1 MAEDTLVRTGIAG
14 VDDLLHGGIP
24 RTNVILVEG
33 GVGTGKTLF
42 GVEFVYRGITEFNEP
57 GIIVVFETSPEKLIR
72 DAATMGWDLP
82 ALQAEK
88 KLQIVF
94 TSPQVIEQELRSA
107 DSLLLEMANEIAAKR
122 VFIDGI
128 GLLHQSSNAGVP
140 MPFIG
145 PGSYR
150 ELLQQLLEGLD
161 REHLTT
167 MLSHESANYPEAQL
181 TAESAGFLADT
192 VIRLKQ
198 SLQHRRVTR
207 SIEIVKSRG
216 QNYDAG
222 EHTLQINDGAG
233 LEVFRRVQAPFRHN
247 LAQPTSTARRSF
259 IGVDALDQL
268 FGGGVFDGSTTLIA
282 GLSGVGKT
290 VLGTQI
296 LLEGAVKQG
305 KRGLLISL
313 DEHPAQI
320 VRNADTVGLDL
331 QTHIDS
337 GILHVLF
344 ESPQELNID
353 IHYAKIVNLVEKHN
367 IQRMVIDG
375 MTSYSS
381 ALIDQNA
388 YRDFVHALVAFSKF
402 RLMST
407 FFNYENPEFL
417 GLSAFMPDFPVSS
430 IVDNILLLNMVEIN
444 SSLRRCA
451 TVVKAR
457 GSKHQFDSREY
468 VIERGGLRLL
478 PFDESAEPRPRP
490 FSAYSSVLSRAPSRF
505 ATFAGAPGGKS
516 AGNGS

>member
-1 MAEDTLVRTGIAG
+1 MAEDALVQTGIAG
-14 VDDLLHGGIP
+14 LDDLLHGGIS
-24 RTNVILVEG
+24 RNNVILVVG
-33 GVGTGKTLF
+33 GVGTGKTSF
-42 GVEFVYRGITEFNEP
+42 GIEFIYKGITELNEP
-57 GIIVVFETSPEKLIR
+57 GIIVVFETSPAKLIR
-72 DAATMGWDLP
+72 DAAAMGWDLP

-107 DSLLLEMANEIAAKR
+107 DSLLLEMANEIGAKR
-122 VFIDGI
+122 IFIDGI
-128 GLLHQSSNAGVP
+128 GLLHQSSNTGAP

-150 ELLQQLLEGLD
+150 ELMQQLLEGLD

-167 MLSHESANYPEAQL
+167 MVSHESGTYTEAQL
-181 TAESAGFLADT
+181 TEESASFLVDT
-192 VIRLKQ
+192 VIRLKRTLQ
-198 SLQHRRVTR
+198 SRRVFR

-216 QNYDAG
+216 QNYDGG
-222 EHTLQINDGAG
+222 EHTLQINDGKG
-233 LEVFRRVQAPFRHN
+233 LQVYRRVQAPFRDN
-247 LAQPTSTARRSF
+247 VAQPTSTARRSF
-259 IGVDALDQL
+259 IGVEALDQL
-268 FGGGVFDGSTTLIA
+268 FGGGVFDGSTTLVA

-296 LLEGAVKQG
+296 LLEGAVKQD

-320 VRNADTVGLDL
+320 VRNANTVGLDL
-331 QTHIDS
+331 QSQIDS
-337 GILHVLF
+337 GMLHVLF

-353 IHYAKIVNLVEKHN
+353 VHYAQIVSLVEKHD

-381 ALIDQNA
+381 ALMEQSV

-417 GLSAFMPDFPVSS
+417 GLSAFMPDF
-430 IVDNILLLNMVEIN
+430 
-444 SSLRRCA
+444 R
-451 TVVKAR
+451 
-457 GSKHQFDSREY
+457 
-468 VIERGGLRLL
+468 
-478 PFDESAEPRPRP
+478 
-490 FSAYSSVLSRAPSRF
+490 
-505 ATFAGAPGGKS
+505 
-516 AGNGS
+516 

>member
-14 VDDLLHGGIP
+14 LDTLLLGGIP

-128 GLLHQSSNAGVP
+128 GLLPQSSNAGVP

-222 EHTLQINDGAG
+222 EHTLQINDGRG

-247 LAQPTSTARRSF
+247 VAQPTSTARRSF

-282 GLSGVGKT
+282 GLSGVDKA
-290 VLGTQI
+290 VLGPQI
-296 LLEGAVKQG
+296 LLEGAGKQG
-305 KRGLLISL
+305 KRGPLISL
-313 DEHPAQI
+313 DEHPAQL
-320 VRNADTVGLDL
+320 VRNSDTVGLDL

-337 GILHVLF
+337 GMLHVLF

-353 IHYAKIVNLVEKHN
+353 VHYAKIIELVEKHG
-367 IQRMVIDG
+367 I
-375 MTSYSS
+375 
-381 ALIDQNA
+381 
-388 YRDFVHALVAFSKF
+388 
-402 RLMST
+402 
-407 FFNYENPEFL
+407 
-417 GLSAFMPDFPVSS
+417 
-430 IVDNILLLNMVEIN
+430 
-444 SSLRRCA
+444 
-451 TVVKAR
+451 
-457 GSKHQFDSREY
+457 
-468 VIERGGLRLL
+468 
-478 PFDESAEPRPRP
+478 
-490 FSAYSSVLSRAPSRF
+490 
-505 ATFAGAPGGKS
+505 
-516 AGNGS
+516 

>member
-1 MAEDTLVRTGIAG
+1 MA
-14 VDDLLHGGIP
+14 
-24 RTNVILVEG
+24 
-33 GVGTGKTLF
+33 
-42 GVEFVYRGITEFNEP
+42 
-57 GIIVVFETSPEKLIR
+57 S
-72 DAATMGWDLP
+72 
-82 ALQAEK
+82 
-88 KLQIVF
+88 
-94 TSPQVIEQELRSA
+94 
-107 DSLLLEMANEIAAKR
+107 EIGAKR

-128 GLLHQSSNAGVP
+128 GLLHQSSNAGAP

-150 ELLQQLLEGLD
+150 ELLQQLIAGLD

-167 MLSHESANYPEAQL
+167 MLSHESARYPEAQL
-181 TAESAGFLADT
+181 TAESAAFVVDT
-192 VIRLKQ
+192 VIRLERKMQ
-198 SLQHRRVTR
+198 NRRVSR

-216 QNYDAG
+216 QNYDGG
-222 EHTLQINDGAG
+222 EHTLQINDGRG
-233 LEVFRRVQAPFRHN
+233 LEVFRRVQAPFRHS

-268 FGGGVFDGSTTLIA
+268 FGGGVFDGSTTLVA

-296 LLEGAVKQG
+296 LLEGVVKQE
-305 KRGLLISL
+305 KHGLLISL

-337 GILHVLF
+337 GMLQVLF

-381 ALIDQNA
+381 ALVEQSV

-402 RLMST
+402 RLMTT

-457 GSKHQFDSREY
+457 GSKHEFDSREY
-468 VIERGGLRLL
+468 VIERGGVRLL
-478 PFDESAEPRPRP
+478 PFDESVEPKPRP
-490 FSAYSSVLSRAPSRF
+490 FSAYSSVLSRAPSRLT
-505 ATFAGAPGGKS
+505 ALAGAPIGKS
-516 AGNGS
+516 SRNGS